1 MKRNY
6 DMIFNA
12 VFSEYFTNLR
22 HEKKLTRQD
31 VAYFLHLNPNT
42 LCGYEMGT
50 RDVPLSILK
59 DMCKFYGLDF
69 LETFK
74 YLDAETTKRER
85 NGKQI
90 P

>member
-6 DMIFNA
+6 DKIFNA
-12 VFSEYFTNLR
+12 VFSEYFTKVR
-22 HEKKLTRQD
+22 HEKGLTRHD
-31 VAYFLHLNPNT
+31 VAYYLHLNPNT
-42 LCGYEMGT
+42 FGGYEMGS
-50 RDVPLSILK
+50 RDVPISVMK

-85 NGKQI
+85 NGG
-90 P
+90 